1 MKKSSLSFLIL
12 SLPAVAVLFPYSVA
26 NAGLR
31 ISNDSMIKS
40 QAAMNASARASAA
53 QAMAPQPARV
63 VTNDDGET
71 VTISDET
78 MDACSKVYPG
88 GVFDWAKPTSGI
100 KRGGNATCVAL
111 VELRNYKNSVS
122 TEYNVL
128 ATTYLAAGDSMK
140 CNIDDFAEVTPF
152 GKGYEYPADN
162 PPTIEDV
169 EKAMVQE
176 NKSGAGWKILGA
188 ALVGGIGG
196 NLVGKGDAGSDSM
209 FGTNSEKLKTTAIG
223 AVGGAAL
230 MTASTQV
237 NDYKAG
243 SVILSTGVNA
253 AAGAVAGNL
262 LATGDDVLKIDKCD
276 LVTGQDEKGK
286 DVKVSKYCLY
296 GALDKDA
303 ENGQKYSFD
312 TPGENDKDT
321 IQQNMFYDI
330 KSGVTYFCSS
340 TDDSDKFKN
349 CWRTELTKIVFE
361 DMTASDC
368 QGFLDKDTKTT
379 YDSVTGFSQDCK
391 NKLRELHNTS
401 RYAYQERAKDDK
413 EENKILE
420 KNNNTGTFI
429 KIKTASAAGNRVSAK
444 IEVTD
449 AAMKKM
455 FGYTYADWMAGKL
468 DKDGVFKNKEK
479 LYDYQGKEIIG
490 ANVDKFHPAMQS
502 VDDSD
507 TIDFNNK
514 ARTKSTLIGAGA
526 GAGLGAL
533 SGAAGADTEIQQR
546 WVTAVQEYKDSL
558 KNVSCST
565 GNKYLAPYNDIVILP
580 AMKVSE

>member
-40 QAAMNASARASAA
+40 QAAMNASARVAAA
-53 QAMAPQPARV
+53 QAVAPQPARV
-63 VTNDDGET
+63 VTNDNGET
-71 VTISDET
+71 VTISDAL
-78 MDACSKVYPG
+78 MDACSTIYPNG
-88 GVFDWAKPTSGI
+88 AFDWAKPTSGI
-100 KRGGNATCVAL
+100 KAGGNATCVAL
-111 VELRNYKNSVS
+111 VELRNYKNPVS
-122 TEYNVL
+122 SEYTVL
-128 ATTYLAAGDSMK
+128 ASTYLAAGDSMN
-140 CNIDDFAEVTPF
+140 CNIDDFAEITPF
-152 GKGYEYPADN
+152 GKGYEYPADSE
-162 PPTIEDV
+162 PTIEDV

-196 NLVGKGDAGSDSM
+196 NLVGKGEAGSDSM

-243 SVILSTGVNA
+243 SIILSTGVNA

-303 ENGQKYSFD
+303 DKGQKYSFD
-312 TPGENDKDT
+312 TPKEGEKEV
-321 IQQNMFYDI
+321 IQQNMFYDT
-330 KSGVTYFCSS
+330 KSGVTYFCSN
-340 TDDSDKFKN
+340 TDKEDEFKS
-349 CWRTELTKIVFE
+349 CWRTELTKITF
-361 DMTASDC
+361 DKMPTDC
-368 QGFLDKDTKTT
+368 GGYIDKDEPGT
-379 YDSVTGFSQDCK
+379 YSSVTGFSQDCK
-391 NKLRELHNTS
+391 NALQSEHNNS
-401 RYAYQERAKDDK
+401 RYGYKETPAGK
-413 EENKILE
+413 EEEKILQ
-420 KNNNTGTFI
+420 KSNNGTFI

-444 IEVTD
+444 IEVND

-455 FGYTYADWMAGKL
+455 FGYTYADWVSGAL
-468 DKDGVFKNKEK
+468 DKDNVFVNKNK

-514 ARTKSTLIGAGA
+514 ARTKSTLVGAGA

-558 KNVSCST
+558 KKVSCST
-565 GNKYLAPYNDIVILP
+565 GNKFLSGYNEIIILP
-580 AMKVSE
+580 SMKEVSE